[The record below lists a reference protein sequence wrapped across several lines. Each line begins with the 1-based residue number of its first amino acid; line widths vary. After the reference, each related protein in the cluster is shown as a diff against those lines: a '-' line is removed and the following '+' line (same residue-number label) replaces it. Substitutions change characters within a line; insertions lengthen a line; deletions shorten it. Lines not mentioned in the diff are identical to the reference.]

1 MMTTVIQCH
10 PSAAAKP
17 AADSKLSNSTTVN
30 GVDTERLSATIG
42 AIKAD
47 ASLAKFQFRLSNRWV
62 GGGEN
67 HSCIDDFYGVGQEI
81 RHKQPFLLVSDEPE
95 VLLSEDRGPNA
106 GEYVLHALASCLTGA
121 LVYHAAARG
130 IPIKGISTRLEGD
143 IDLQGFLGLSKE
155 VRRGFDA
162 IRVVFD
168 IDADCS
174 DTGKQE
180 LIEMA
185 QAYSPVFDMLSNGLP
200 VSCMLDNGKEKT
212 REHVNRRRVSPEE
225 FRRPFTNEKG
235 TAHENG

>member
-1 MMTTVIQCH
+1 MTTVIECH
-10 PSAAAKP
+10 PSVAAKP
-17 AADSKLSNSTTVN
+17 AKDLKVSKSTTVN
-30 GVDTERLSATIG
+30 GVDTEKLSATIE

-47 ASLAKFQFRLSNRWV
+47 ASLANCQFRLSNQWV

-67 HSCIDDFYGVGQEI
+67 HSRIDHFYGVGQEM
-81 RHKQPFLLVSDEPE
+81 RHKQPFFLVSDEPE

-130 IPIKGISTRLEGD
+130 IAVKGIATRLEV
-143 IDLQGFLGLSKE
+143 DLQGFLGLSKD
-155 VRRGFDA
+155 VRRGFET

-168 IDADCS
+168 IDADC
-174 DTGKQE
+174 DDAGKKE

-200 VSCMLDNGKEKT
+200 VSCSLDEGLK
-212 REHVNRRRVSPEE
+212 
-225 FRRPFTNEKG
+225 
-235 TAHENG
+235 AA